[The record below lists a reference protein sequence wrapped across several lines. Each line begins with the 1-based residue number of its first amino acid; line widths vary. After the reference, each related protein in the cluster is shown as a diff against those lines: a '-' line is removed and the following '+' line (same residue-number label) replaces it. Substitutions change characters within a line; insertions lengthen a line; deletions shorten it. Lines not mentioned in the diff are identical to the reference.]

1 MHGAYDMT
9 PSCHATTGRRSS
21 PGAFAAGAI
30 LLPVAWVFWL
40 GAIAL
45 LVVFGSVLAM
55 AEAATTR
62 MTKVRLVALREE
74 GRRNV
79 ELLEEIENDVPRYLN
94 AVYLSVMCVQNG
106 SAILVAIY
114 AERQWGQLGVTVAS
128 VLFTIGYFVAVEAM
142 SKTFAV
148 LHSDRVA
155 LMLAPVV
162 WLLGRLLHWPTRAL
176 IGLANVLLPGRGLEQ
191 GPFVSEEAIRW
202 MAQVGHE
209 EGSIAEQ
216 EKELIHSVFHF
227 AETVVR
233 EVMKPRPDII
243 AIEIGQPLRAA
254 QELMIR
260 YGYSRI
266 PVYRGDLDHV
276 EGVLFAK
283 DVLHALH
290 EGRADKSVASLARPP
305 VFVPESKRVGEL
317 LTEMQIKKFHIA
329 LVTDEYG
336 SVSGLVTMEDL
347 LEELVG
353 DISDEYDREEPR
365 IELVDESTFRV
376 NGRVSIDD
384 VNEALD
390 VKLPQYEWDTVAGL
404 MLGLLGHIPTEGQE
418 VRFDHLLLKAEKVVG
433 RRIKSVLITRE
444 PADEPSAADEH
455 ADEPVDKLDKA

>member
-1 MHGAYDMT
+1 M
-9 PSCHATTGRRSS
+9 
-21 PGAFAAGAI
+21 
-30 LLPVAWVFWL
+30 VWL

-45 LVVFGSVLAM
+45 LVIFGSVLAM
-55 AEAATTR
+55 AEASITR

-79 ELLEEIENDVPRYLN
+79 DVLEKIESDVPRYLN

-114 AERQWGQLGVTVAS
+114 AERQWGQFGVTVAS
-128 VLFTIGYFVAVEAM
+128 VLFTVGYFVAVEAM

-155 LMLAPVV
+155 LALAPVV
-162 WLLGRLLHWPTRAL
+162 WVLGRILHWPTRAL

-191 GPFVSEEAIRW
+191 GPFVSEQAIRW
-202 MAQVGHE
+202 MAQLGHE
-209 EGSIAEQ
+209 QGSIAEQ

-243 AIEIGQPLRAA
+243 AIEVNQPLRAA
-254 QELMIR
+254 QELMIKHGR
-260 YGYSRI
+260 SRV
-266 PVYRGDLDHV
+266 PVYRGDLDHI
-276 EGVLFAK
+276 EGMLYAR
-283 DVLHALH
+283 DLLRALH
-290 EGRADKSVASLARPP
+290 EGASDKSVASLARPV

-317 LTEMQIKKFHIA
+317 LTEMQIRKFQIA

-353 DISDEYDREEPR
+353 DISDEHDREEPR

-384 VNEALD
+384 VNEALG
-390 VKLPQYEWDTVAGL
+390 VELPQDEWDTVAGL
-404 MLGLLGHIPTEGQE
+404 MLGLLGHIPTQGQE
-418 VRFDHLLLKAEKVVG
+418 VRFDHLKLKAENVVG

-444 PADEPSAADEH
+444 PPEEQAGEGEREPDAKA
-455 ADEPVDKLDKA
+455 DKA

>member
-1 MHGAYDMT
+1 M
-9 PSCHATTGRRSS
+9 
-21 PGAFAAGAI
+21 
-30 LLPVAWVFWL
+30 VWV
-40 GAIAL
+40 GAIAV

-55 AEAATTR
+55 AEASITR
-62 MTKVRLVALREE
+62 MTKVRLVSLREE

-79 ELLEEIENDVPRYLN
+79 DLLEKIEDDLPRYLN
-94 AVYLSVMCVQNG
+94 SVYLSVMFVQNG

-114 AERQWGQLGVTVAS
+114 SDRLYGELGVTIAS
-128 VLFTIGYFVAVEAM
+128 VLFTVGYFVSVEAM

-155 LMLAPVV
+155 LALSPVV
-162 WLLGRLLHWPTRAL
+162 WFLGRFLHWPTRAL
-176 IGLANVLLPGRGLEQ
+176 IGLANVLLPGRGLQQ
-191 GPFVSEEAIRW
+191 GPFVSEETIRW
-202 MAQVGHE
+202 MAEVGHE

-216 EKELIHSVFHF
+216 EKKLIHSVFHF

-233 EVMKPRPDII
+233 EVMKPRPDIV
-243 AIEIGQPLRAA
+243 AVEIQQPLHAV
-254 QELMIR
+254 QEVVLK

-266 PVYRGDLDHV
+266 PVYRKDLDHV
-276 EGVLFAK
+276 EGVVFAK
-283 DVLHALH
+283 DVLNALH
-290 EGRADKSVASLARPP
+290 LGKTDATLQSLARPAP
-305 VFVPESKRVGEL
+305 FVPESKRVGEL
-317 LTEMQIKKFHIA
+317 LTEMQLKRFHMA

-365 IELVDESTFRV
+365 IENLGDGRYRV

-390 VKLPQYEWDTVAGL
+390 VELPQDEWDTVGGL
-404 MLGLLGHIPTEGQE
+404 MLGLLGEIPSEGRE
-418 VRFDHLLLKAEKVVG
+418 VRFDRMRLKAERVVG

-444 PADEPSAADEH
+444 PPEETEDPGKEEGPAAAPGD
-455 ADEPVDKLDKA
+455 AKAEKG